1 MENLNILLLSIVFIL
16 ILTFIIFTLISAA
29 KEKKKEVYVHGKY
42 QKHMILTKTEQTFF
56 DVLYS
61 KCKEKEILIF
71 PKVRL
76 EDFIKVVA
84 TENYNGYRNRIKS
97 RHIDF
102 LLCDRNLNIIAA
114 IELDDPSHNTEQ
126 AAMVDKFKNNLYNTV
141 GIRLYRIKTDEYYP
155 DRIDEILNSS
165 KIIA

>member
-1 MENLNILLLSIVFIL
+1 MDDLYILLLSIAFIITFTFL
-16 ILTFIIFTLISAA
+16 ILTLISAA
-29 KEKKKEVYVHGKY
+29 KKKKKEVSVYGKY
-42 QKHMILTKTEQTFF
+42 QKHTILTKTERTFF

-126 AAMVDKFKNNLYNTV
+126 AMIVDKFKNNLYNTV